1 MQNKQ
6 WQSLFTRYGFQ
17 MTSTEKG
24 FLVFRM
30 NEENHQFLRNVLE
43 QLDVDFYMN
52 EKELI
57 IDSAPV
63 TEEKF
68 VEELKKL
75 TNGRTEM
82 LYYVKDLPLSKVD
95 IYIKGIVTQLNRL
108 ECLTA
113 MSCDGHGKRA
123 ARIGFQNAKFRNQAQ
138 VLFDFIQLPYRSNEQ
153 GIFIRNSREL
163 LPQFAETLSL
173 ITLEEAKQMYKEST
187 SVLSKEV
194 FNEQLETLLNI
205 PGASGDEGQIRKH
218 VMNEITPYVD
228 NLTTDTAGN
237 VLAIKRFGNGPT
249 ILLNAHLDTVE
260 EISPAREILKE
271 NNIWKSSEGILGA
284 DDRAGINVILA
295 IAKSLT
301 EKDFNGTIKYIFTV
315 EEEIGLV
322 GAYEVNEAFL
332 WDINMAFVID
342 RRGNGDI
349 VTSNYL
355 GQQFCNQ
362 RFGNVTERIAKE
374 AGMPHWKVTTG
385 GSSDTVVWANNEIQS
400 INLSA
405 GYKSEHTENEQLD
418 VEANYGTYELVLELL
433 ASSRRLAHAAKW
445 VRIER
450 NMVGS

>member
-6 WQSLFTRYGFQ
+6 WQTLFTRYGFQ
-17 MTSTEKG
+17 MNSTEKG

-30 NEENHQFLRNVLE
+30 NEANQQFLRNVME
-43 QLDVDFYMN
+43 QLEVDFYMN

-57 IDSAPV
+57 IESGPV

-68 VEELKKL
+68 IEELEKL

-95 IYIKGIVTQLNRL
+95 VYIKGIVTQLNRL
-108 ECLTA
+108 ECSTV
-113 MSCDGHGKRA
+113 MSCDGHGKRPA
-123 ARIGFQNAKFRNQAQ
+123 KISFQNAKFRNQAQ
-138 VLFDFIQLPYRSNEQ
+138 VLFDFIQLPYRSDDQ
-153 GIFIRNSREL
+153 GISLRKSREL
-163 LPQFAETLSL
+163 LPQFAEIIST
-173 ITLEEAKQMYKEST
+173 ITLEEAKHMYKEST

-194 FNEQLETLLNI
+194 FNGQLETLLNI
-205 PGASGDEGQIRKH
+205 PGASGDEGRIRKH
-218 VMNEITPYVD
+218 VLNEITPCVD
-228 NLTTDTAGN
+228 NLTIDTAGN

-260 EISPAREILKE
+260 EISPTREILKE

-301 EKDFNGTIKYIFTV
+301 KKDFNGTVKYIFTV

-322 GAYEVNEAFL
+322 GACEVHESFL

-355 GQQFCNQ
+355 RQQFCTQ
-362 RFGNVTERIAKE
+362 RFGNVVERIAME
-374 AGMPHWKVTTG
+374 AGMSHWQVTTG
-385 GSSDTVVWANNEIQS
+385 GSSDTVVWASNEIQS

-405 GYKSEHTENEQLD
+405 GYKFEHTDNEQLD

-433 ASSRRLAHAAKW
+433 ASSRRLAHAAKG
-445 VRIER
+445 VRTER
-450 NMVGS
+450 NVVGS